1 MSYTPNKSI
10 ELRLGRFINHPT
22 WGDFYYYPLVGF
34 MKPNRYGCSKV
45 PLGGGATKKTPKT
58 NKQTNKMV
66 FIAYE
71 SLPRSCQAH
80 QERMFTT
87 LTNMDG
93 GNIGYCVGYRDCYYE
108 PN

>member
-1 MSYTPNKSI
+1 M
-10 ELRLGRFINHPT
+10 GRFLLLPF
-22 WGDFYYYPLVGF
+22 GRFYET
-34 MKPNRYGCSKV
+34 KPIWMFKGTI
-45 PLGGGATKKTPKT
+45 GGGQQKKPKKPQ
-58 NKQTNKMV
+58 KQTNKMV